1 MPAVSEAPFT
11 TERTVLPFSVSD
23 SRRTCQFA
31 AALPL
36 TPTPMSSAGRH
47 DTGPVTLTEPADEF
61 LVLVVLRSASRTG
74 THKSRS
80 EFPAATD
87 QTAKTWPLGVVAK
100 RGSVALI
107 TPPAENR
114 TIAACR
120 VSGRLVTAMS
130 LHS

>member
-1 MPAVSEAPFT
+1 
-11 TERTVLPFSVSD
+11 
-23 SRRTCQFA
+23 
-31 AALPL
+31 L

-47 DTGPVTLTEPADEF
+47 DTGPVTLTEPADES

-74 THKSRS
+74 TTRAGLSFRRDRPDRKDV
-80 EFPAATD
+80 A
-87 QTAKTWPLGVVAK
+87 LGVVAK